1 MKKKN
6 EFKCFIAND
15 NSNGQIVL
23 SGTMNNIEK
32 LSIYLNSINIK
43 NIKLSVS
50 APFHCELMKTA
61 TELMRNELAKIVFK
75 DFQTSLISNVT
86 AQEIDDNLLIR
97 DLLVRQ
103 IESRVR
109 WRESINYM
117 IKNGVNNFIEIGPG
131 KVLSGLV
138 KRIDKKVKVSAINN
152 EEDIN
157 KIKNLMIDFKNKKI
171 LITGATGGIGYSL
184 VDKFN
189 LLGGSILATGT
200 NEDKLNDLK
209 KKYSKIK
216 TIKFDISKHDE
227 IENMIDKATS
237 ELDGLDI
244 LINNAG
250 ITSDNLSLRMKKDEW
265 EKVININLSSTFYF
279 CKFAIKK
286 MLKNKYGRIINITS
300 IVGHTGNLGQSNYSA
315 SKAGIIG
322 MSKSLAI
329 EYAKKNITINCV
341 SPGFIETKMTDKI
354 SEDMKSILIS
364 RVPMNKLGTGLDV
377 SNTVAFLS
385 SDAASYITGETI
397 HVNGGMYMA

>member
-1 MKKKN
+1 
-6 EFKCFIAND
+6 
-15 NSNGQIVL
+15 
-23 SGTMNNIEK
+23 
-32 LSIYLNSINIK
+32 
-43 NIKLSVS
+43 
-50 APFHCELMKTA
+50 
-61 TELMRNELAKIVFK
+61 
-75 DFQTSLISNVT
+75 
-86 AQEIDDNLLIR
+86 
-97 DLLVRQ
+97 
-103 IESRVR
+103 
-109 WRESINYM
+109 
-117 IKNGVNNFIEIGPG
+117 
-131 KVLSGLV
+131 
-138 KRIDKKVKVSAINN
+138 
-152 EEDIN
+152 
-157 KIKNLMIDFKNKKI
+157 MIDFKNKKI

-200 NEDKLNDLK
+200 NDEKLNDLK

-216 TIKFDISKHDE
+216 TIKFDISRHGE
-227 IENMIDKATS
+227 IENFIDKAS
-237 ELDGLDI
+237 FELDGLDI

-250 ITSDNLSLRMKKDEW
+250 ITIDNLSLRMKKDDW
-265 EKVININLSSTFYF
+265 ERVININLSSTFYF

-354 SEDMKSILIS
+354 SEDMKNILIS

-397 HVNGGMYMA
+397 HVNGGMYMS